1 MLNKRFLGTVA
12 GFIAKRGLLGRDALH
27 IAALS
32 GGADSVAL
40 TLALR
45 QLGYAVEAAHCNFRL
60 RGEESDR
67 DEAFCKAFCEDNGIK
82 LHIAHFDTTGFAS
95 LHKISIEMAARKLR
109 YSYFEQL
116 RRDIGAADI
125 CVAHHKDDTVET
137 VLMNLVRG
145 TGIHGLTG
153 IASRNGNIVR
163 PLLCVFRRDI
173 EAALREAGQAYVT
186 DSTNLEDDVVR
197 NKIRLDIIPMMRG
210 INPSVSESIA
220 ATAERLSDA
229 AAVFD
234 AAIGK
239 AAAAVSESLP
249 DGSAAISTDKLL
261 GEAAPEAVLFSILR
275 GYAFTPPQ
283 AEQVFSSIGSEAGR
297 VFTSPTHQLLVD
309 RGRLIIEPKPAA
321 PMRPM
326 RIPEEGLYSCAGGV
340 RLRFELAGA
349 DGRAI
354 SKSRSEASLD
364 AARAAFPLTVRQAMQ
379 GDRFTPFGMSGTKTV
394 SDYLTDRKKT
404 LFEKRRQLVVTDSQ
418 GRIIWLVGERPDN
431 RCRITGKT
439 RQILR
444 ITLL

>member
-1 MLNKRFLGTVA
+1 MLNRRFLETIA
-12 GFIAKRGLLGRDALH
+12 SFIAKRGLLDRNELH

-40 TLALR
+40 TLALK
-45 QLGYAVEAAHCNFRL
+45 QLGYAVEAAHCNFHL

-67 DEAFCKAFCEDNGIK
+67 DERFCQTFCAENGIK
-82 LHIAHFDTTGFAS
+82 LHTAHFDTTGFAG

-116 RRDIGAADI
+116 RRDINAADI

-137 VLMNLVRG
+137 VLMNLIRG

-153 IASRNGNIVR
+153 IACRNGNIVR
-163 PLLCVFRRDI
+163 PLLCVFRHDI

-210 INPSVSESIA
+210 INPSISESIA
-220 ATAERLSDA
+220 ATAARLSDA
-229 AAVFD
+229 ATVFD
-234 AAIGK
+234 AAMGK
-239 AAAAVSESLP
+239 AIEEVSESLP
-249 DGSAAISTDKLL
+249 DGSKAISTDLL
-261 GEAAPEAVLFSILR
+261 LREAAPETVLFSILKQ
-275 GYAFTPPQ
+275 YAFTPPQ
-283 AEQVFSSIGSEAGR
+283 AEQVFRSIGSEAGKT
-297 VFTSPTHQLLVD
+297 FTSPTHQLLID
-309 RGRLIIEPKPAA
+309 RKRLIIEPKPAA

-326 RIPEEGLYSCAGGV
+326 RIPEEGLYSYSDGV
-340 RLRFELAGA
+340 KLRFELVSASGL
-349 DGRAI
+349 AI
-354 SKSRSEASLD
+354 SKSCNEASLD
-364 AARAAFPLTVRQAMQ
+364 ASKATFPLTVRPTMR
-379 GDRFTPFGMSGTKTV
+379 GDRLTPFGMKGSKAV

-404 LFEKRRQLVVTDSQ
+404 LFEKRRQLVITDSS

-431 RCRITGKT
+431 RCRITSKT
-439 RQILR
+439 KSILR

>member
-1 MLNKRFLGTVA
+1 MLNKRFIGTIA
-12 GFIAKRGLLGRDALH
+12 GFIAERGLTDSGELH
-27 IAALS
+27 VVALS

-45 QLGYAVEAAHCNFRL
+45 QLGYSIEAAHCNFRL

-67 DEAFCKAFCEDNGIK
+67 DEKFCKAFCEENGIK
-82 LHIAHFDTTGFAS
+82 LHTAHFDTTGFAS
-95 LHKISIEMAARKLR
+95 LHKISIEMAARRLR

-137 VLMNLVRG
+137 VLMNLMRG

-153 IASRNGNIVR
+153 IACRNGNIVR

-210 INPSVSESIA
+210 INPSASESIA
-220 ATAERLSDA
+220 ATAARLADA
-229 AAVFD
+229 AKVFD
-234 AAIGK
+234 EAVST
-239 AAAAVSESLP
+239 AAAAVTESI
-249 DGSAAISTDKLL
+249 GGGAVAIATDRLL
-261 GEAAPEAVLFSILR
+261 KEAAPEAVLFHVMK

-283 AEQVFSSIGSEAGR
+283 AEQVFRSLGSEAGR
-297 VFTSPTHQLLVD
+297 VFTSPTHQLLID
-309 RGRLIIEPKPAA
+309 RGRLIIEPATAA
-321 PMRPM
+321 PTRPM
-326 RIPEEGLYSCAGGV
+326 RIPEEGLYSCSDGV
-340 RLRFELAGA
+340 RLRFELVSAEGFTM
-349 DGRAI
+349 
-354 SKSRSEASLD
+354 SKSRNEACLD
-364 AARAAFPLTVRQAMQ
+364 ASRAAFPLTVRPAMQ
-379 GDRFTPFGMSGTKTV
+379 GDRFTPFGMSGSKTV

-404 LFEKRRQLVVTDSQ
+404 LFEKRRQLVVTDSS
-418 GRIIWLVGERPDN
+418 GRIVWLAGERPDN